1 MSTCQIKKG
10 MFVLGDCENQAK
22 GQCVECGKNVCS
34 KHAEAEG
41 TQIICVECFAKREFE
56 QNSNSNHKKPT
67 ITNTQMGFTRS
78 NFMLDSLMYYN
89 WHSQMRHGFYNN
101 QNYRPFDE
109 KDYTGFEEINQ
120 TEFDDS
126 NDTGGFFDS

>member
-10 MFVLGDCENQAK
+10 MFVLGDCGNQAK
-22 GQCVECGKNVCS
+22 GQCVVCGKHVCS
-34 KHAEAEG
+34 KHAETEG
-41 TQIICVECFAKREFE
+41 TQIICVECYAKRELD
-56 QNSNSNHKKPT
+56 QNNIKSGKKGA

-78 NFMLDSLMYYN
+78 NFMMDSLLYYN
-89 WHSQMRHGFYNN
+89 WQSQMRYGFYNN
-101 QNYRPFDE
+101 HNYRPFDE